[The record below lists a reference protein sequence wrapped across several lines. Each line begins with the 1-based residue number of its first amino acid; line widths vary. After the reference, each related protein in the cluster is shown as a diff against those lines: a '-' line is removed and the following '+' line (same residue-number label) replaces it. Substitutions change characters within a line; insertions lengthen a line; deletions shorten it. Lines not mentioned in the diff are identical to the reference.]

1 MVKPEELLLL
11 HAILEK
17 NDSTALAYYTQWTQ
31 TVDLNKVEGGSFR
44 LLPLLYKRLAP
55 TGQPVPHLNRL
66 KGIYRQS
73 LYKNSLLFHKSF
85 KVLAELE
92 KMEIPIILLK
102 GIALIAAYYE
112 DIGAR
117 PMSDVD
123 FLVREEDVEKTLRFL
138 KEMGWHSKYY
148 YSLSRAVKHVHSFD
162 LQSPDGCEL
171 DIHWHAFYQC
181 CWDGADLSLW
191 DGAETV
197 IFKEVSVRLLSPTYQ
212 IMHNC
217 THGIRWNPLSSIRWI
232 VDVLK
237 ILEKRAVSIDWELL
251 VSETYERKLT
261 VTMLH
266 ALSFL
271 NSEFN
276 AGIPEDALSRLTDL
290 PKDPYELRLFA
301 ILTSP
306 RRFGDISYKWFIHSD
321 SMGTAPLW
329 KKAALFPDF
338 LKNFWDLQAFHQL
351 PFYVLKRIRQKLA
364 QRHSA

>member
-1 MVKPEELLLL
+1 MVKSDELLLL
-11 HAILEK
+11 HAILEEG
-17 NDSTALAYYTQWTQ
+17 DSTALAYYMQWTQ

-66 KGIYRQS
+66 KGIYRQT

-85 KVLAELE
+85 TVLAELE
-92 KMEIPIILLK
+92 KMEIPVILLK
-102 GIALIAAYYE
+102 GTALIAAYYE

-123 FLVREEDVEKTLRFL
+123 FMVREEDVEKTLRL
-138 KEMGWHSKYY
+138 MKEMGWHSTYG

-162 LQSPDGCEL
+162 LQNPDGYEL

-191 DGAETV
+191 DGAET
-197 IFKEVSVRLLSPTYQ
+197 IAFRGLNVRLLSPTHQ

-217 THGIRWNPLSSIRWI
+217 AHGIRWNALSSIRWI

-237 ILEKRAVSIDWELL
+237 IIEKRAASIDWELL
-251 VSETYERKLT
+251 IEEAAKRKLT
-261 VTMLH
+261 LTMLH

-271 NSEFN
+271 KSEFN
-276 AGIPEDALSRLTDL
+276 AGFPEDVLSKLASL
-290 PKDPYELRLFA
+290 PKDPYELRLFT

-306 RRFGDISYKWFIHSD
+306 RRFGDIRYKWFIHSD
-321 SMGTAPLW
+321 SMGTASLW
-329 KKAALFPDF
+329 EKAVLFPEF
-338 LKNFWDLQAFHQL
+338 LKNFWDVQSLHQL
-351 PFYVLKRIRQKLA
+351 PFYVLKRIKQKLT
-364 QRHSA
+364 QRYRV